1 MKLNAVEKQSAL
13 WRKLEQ
19 HLTERLAT
27 MRQKNDGNLD
37 PLETAKV
44 RGRITELKDLI
55 ALGEPSPVDIA
66 DEQ

>member
-1 MKLNAVEKQSAL
+1 MKLDAIEKQSAL
-13 WRKLEQ
+13 WRKIEA
-19 HLTERLAT
+19 HLLSRLAL
-27 MRQKNDGNLD
+27 MRQRNDGNLD
-37 PLETAKV
+37 PTETAKV

>member
-1 MKLNAVEKQSAL
+1 MKLNSVERQSAL

-19 HLTERLAT
+19 HFNERLAT

-55 ALGEPSPVDIA
+55 ALGEPGPVDIA